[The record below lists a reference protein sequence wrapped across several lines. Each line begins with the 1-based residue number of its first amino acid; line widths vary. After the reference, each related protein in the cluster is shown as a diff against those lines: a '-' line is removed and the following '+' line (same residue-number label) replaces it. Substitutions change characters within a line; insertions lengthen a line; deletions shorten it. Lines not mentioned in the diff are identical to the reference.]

1 MSIVKNKFFVFWF
14 ITLIFSVIT
23 TICFGLLVFFSPWYL
38 KNINFAGEVIP
49 IETNE
54 VVKEKLYSEYYFS
67 FPKLYHFYSY
77 LSNYMDYI
85 PYIEKKLKEKNM
97 PDDLKY
103 LAIAESFL
111 KVDANSHKWAAWVWQ
126 FMPDTAKRYGLQVD
140 EIVDER
146 YDFEKSTDAALLYL
160 GELYA
165 QFWDWILV
173 IAAYNRWENGL
184 KNDLKEQKVDN
195 FYDLETN
202 TETSEYLY
210 RILDIK
216 YKILNLKKIKNKV
229 NF

>member
-1 MSIVKNKFFVFWF
+1 MSIVKNKFFVFSF
-14 ITLIFSVIT
+14 ITFLYSIIT
-23 TICFGLLVFFSPWYL
+23 IVCFGLLVFFSPL
-38 KNINFAGEVIP
+38 TIKNIDFAWENIP
-49 IETNE
+49 IETNQY
-54 VVKEKLYSEYYFS
+54 VKEKFFREYYFS

-77 LSNYMDYI
+77 VSNYSEYI

-97 PDDLKY
+97 PDDIKY

-111 KVDANSHKWAAWVWQ
+111 RVDANSHKGAAWVWQ

-146 YDFEKSTDAALLYL
+146 YDFEKSTEAALLYL
-160 GELYA
+160 EDLYS
-165 QFWDWILV
+165 QFWNWALV

-184 KNDLKEQKVDN
+184 KNDLKEQNVDN
-195 FYDLETN
+195 FFDLETN

-216 YKILNLKKIKNKV
+216 YKILALQKYSFLK
-229 NF
+229 